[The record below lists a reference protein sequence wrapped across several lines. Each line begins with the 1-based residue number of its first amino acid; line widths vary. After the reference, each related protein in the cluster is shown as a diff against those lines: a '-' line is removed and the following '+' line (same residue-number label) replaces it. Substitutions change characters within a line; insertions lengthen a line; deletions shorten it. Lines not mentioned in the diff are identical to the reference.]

1 MYCSSLANARVNLI
15 FVLGLG
21 LWLVVGA
28 VQAEPAVIQASP
40 ALIKLLSIEEINKS
54 EVKETL
60 GLSARIELDQ
70 SRVARIGAT
79 VTGRVTEIA
88 AMLGQQVKKAE
99 KLALLNSTQLGQAQS
114 EYLKASSQV
123 NLRRVTVKRAERL
136 LESGVIAEAEY
147 QERQAVL
154 TEAEVD
160 LRAAHDQLQVMG
172 MSEAELSRLAKQRN
186 IHSFSEITSSIAGIV
201 IERNIAVG
209 QVVQPTDSLYTVADL
224 SRLWL
229 VAEIPEQQAFW
240 ARVGDQVHAEV
251 PALPDHEV
259 SGKLIYVADLVNPE
273 TRTVTVRMEL
283 DNTQHQFKPQMLATL
298 KISKPG
304 TDALVL
310 ASEAV
315 VRENDKDHVFVE
327 IEPGKF
333 QLRPVQLGREEARKR
348 PILAGLKMG
357 DRVVVKG
364 AFHLNNERL
373 RSTLE

>member
-1 MYCSSLANARVNLI
+1 MYCSSLVNTRVNLI
-15 FVLGLG
+15 FGLCIG
-21 LWLVVGA
+21 LWLYFSD

-40 ALIKLLSIEEINKS
+40 ALIKLLSIDEINKS

-99 KLALLNSTQLGQAQS
+99 KLAVLNSTQLGQAQS

-136 LESGVIAEAEY
+136 LESGVIAEAEF
-147 QERQAVL
+147 QERKAVL

-283 DNTQHQFKPQMLATL
+283 DNGQHQFKPQMLATL

-310 ASEAV
+310 PSEAV

-327 IEPGKF
+327 VEPGKF
-333 QLRPVQLGREEARKR
+333 QLRPVQLGREESRKR
-348 PILAGLKMG
+348 PILAGLKIG
-357 DRVVVKG
+357 ERVVVKG